1 MATDQSSLAWY
12 MTQNPGRF
20 KDAGYGWNPQT
31 YACAVKRG
39 DQDWLNFVNTALHEA
54 MTGVEFDAYAKS
66 FKTWFGRT
74 CRRRRSA
81 SRSNTADPRPRRPS
95 PPPPSLR
102 ERRMD
107 YTLNFGAVW
116 RNFEYLMSG
125 LALSLGLA
133 AVSILIGAAIGLA
146 LAFSLTSKR
155 LALSAPARLYV
166 TLLRNLPIL
175 VLVLFAYFA
184 LPQLVRIDKI
194 KSFMLVLSLYSGAYL
209 AEVFR
214 AGLLSIPRGLTEA
227 GLAIGLTPTQI
238 RATIIAPLMLRN
250 VLPSLSSTIISLF
263 RTPRWRPSSP
273 CPN

>member
-1 MATDQSSLAWY
+1 
-12 MTQNPGRF
+12 
-20 KDAGYGWNPQT
+20 
-31 YACAVKRG
+31 
-39 DQDWLNFVNTALHEA
+39 
-54 MTGVEFDAYAKS
+54 
-66 FKTWFGRT
+66 
-74 CRRRRSA
+74 
-81 SRSNTADPRPRRPS
+81 
-95 PPPPSLR
+95 
-102 ERRMD
+102 MD

-184 LPQLVRIDKI
+184 LPQLGVRIDKI

-263 RTPRWRPSSP
+263 KDTSLAAVIAVPELTFAARKINVESFRVIETWIVTSALYVACCFLIAAALRLIERRLALPR
-273 CPN
+273 